1 MYVKEH
7 VEWQTKKR
15 KVKFMKHT
23 KQIKRKLYK
32 LNASGYIYPSR
43 CTTSDLAYTLRKRG
57 KQYYYRGLYW
67 PNGYGGSW

>member
-1 MYVKEH
+1 
-7 VEWQTKKR
+7 
-15 KVKFMKHT
+15 MKHT

-32 LNASGYIYPSR
+32 LNASVYIYPSR